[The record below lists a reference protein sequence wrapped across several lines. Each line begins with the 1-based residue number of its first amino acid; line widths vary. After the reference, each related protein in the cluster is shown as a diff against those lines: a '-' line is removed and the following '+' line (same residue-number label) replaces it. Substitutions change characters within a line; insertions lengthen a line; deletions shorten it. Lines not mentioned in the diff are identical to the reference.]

1 MKTLYLVGG
10 PMGVGKTTVSRELLK
25 SLPRCAFL
33 DGDWCWTMQPFTVT
47 DETKAMVMDNI
58 THTLGNFLR
67 CSEFE
72 NIVFCWVMHQ
82 QQIIEDILS
91 RLPMD
96 GVRAV
101 SVSLVCAPEVLT
113 ERIRRDIDAGLRDE
127 SNIARALSY
136 LPLYDE
142 VESVKVDTSSLSVA
156 KTAEQIRNIG
166 EMNP

>member
-1 MKTLYLVGG
+1 MKTLYLIGG

-47 DETKAMVMDNI
+47 DKTKAMVMDNI
-58 THTLGNFLR
+58 THTLGNYLR

-101 SVSLVCAPEVLT
+101 SVSLVCAPEVLS

-127 SNIARALSY
+127 SSIARALSY

-142 VESVKVDTSSLSVA
+142 VKSIKVDTSVLSA
-156 KTAEQIRNIG
+156 AETAEQIRNIG

>member
-1 MKTLYLVGG
+1 MKTLYFIGG
-10 PMGVGKTTVSRELLK
+10 PMGVGKTAVSRELLK

-58 THTLGNFLR
+58 THTLVNYLR
-67 CSEFE
+67 CREFE

-101 SVSLVCAPEVLT
+101 SVSLVCAPEVLSG
-113 ERIRRDIDAGLRDE
+113 RIRRDIDAGLRDE

-142 VESVKVDTSSLSVA
+142 VKSVKVDTSVLSA
-156 KTAEQIRNIG
+156 AETAEQIRNIG